1 VYQIEFALSTEKSL
15 RRLSKTVQ
23 QRIFDR
29 LKWLTEHFDE
39 TKAEGLSGEFAGL
52 LKLRVGDYRVIYQ
65 ADRKNK
71 VITVVEIGHR
81 RSVYRKP

>member
-1 VYQIEFALSTEKSL
+1 VYQVEFASSTEKSL

-39 TKAEGLSGEFAGL
+39 IQAEGLSGEFAGL

-65 ADRKNK
+65 VDRKK
-71 VITVVEIGHR
+71 KIITVVEIGHR
-81 RSVYRKP
+81 RSVYRKS